1 MMNRPKKI
9 CSFATVLV
17 ACLSLSAC
25 RSAFVR
31 TSIINHT
38 GNTVRLIEVDYPSA
52 SFGTQ
57 QIADGETFQ
66 YRFKI
71 LDTGPVK
78 ISFTSADNSVESF
91 TGPTLTQG
99 QQGSLT
105 ITLERGGKVTWT
117 PELSTA
123 K

>member
-1 MMNRPKKI
+1 MMIRPRKI
-9 CSFATVLV
+9 CRFATVLV

-25 RSAFVR
+25 RSAFVQ

-57 QIADGETFQ
+57 QIAGGETFQ
-66 YRFKI
+66 YHFKI
-71 LDTGPVK
+71 LDSGPVK
-78 ISFTSADNSVESF
+78 IAFTGADNNVHSF

-105 ITLERGGKVTWT
+105 ITLERDGKVTWT
-117 PELSTA
+117 PELFTA

>member
-1 MMNRPKKI
+1 MSPLKKT
-9 CSFATVLV
+9 CLFAATFL

-25 RSAFVR
+25 RSAFVQ
-31 TSIINHT
+31 TSIVNHSGGAVT
-38 GNTVRLIEVDYPSA
+38 LVEVDYPSA

-57 QIADGETFQ
+57 QIASGDTFN

-71 LDTGPVK
+71 QDSGPVK
-78 ISFTSADNSVESF
+78 ISYADRGNKSYASA
-91 TGPTLTQG
+91 GPVLNQG
-99 QQGSLT
+99 QQGTLT
-105 ITLERGGKVTWT
+105 ITLEPDGKVVWI